1 MGKTWKNE
9 EQQKRKGSH
18 MQKKAHWDPGDK
30 LKTVAR
36 EDIRESFEKKVKVNC
51 VK

>member
-1 MGKTWKNE
+1 MKNS
-9 EQQKRKGSH
+9 KREKEAN